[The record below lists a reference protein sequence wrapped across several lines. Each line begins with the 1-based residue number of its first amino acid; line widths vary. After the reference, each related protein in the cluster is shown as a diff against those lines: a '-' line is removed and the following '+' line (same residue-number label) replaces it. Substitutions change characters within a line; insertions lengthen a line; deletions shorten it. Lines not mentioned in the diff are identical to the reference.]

1 MENVKSISQI
11 INDIDFEI
19 LNNPA
24 GFMLPDPLKPIKEN
38 EQINPSTDT
47 KLPNKDF
54 QKVLQISCNNKKD
67 FGDAMFTQYSQS
79 NLRSDKYIQRTSL
92 FNEIGIKTN
101 ITNMFKNYIISHE
114 KDIYKPIPSTP
125 NQLPPV
131 FNDNMNIIIQYQ
143 IEVQKLIDSG
153 VINASTVHL
162 DTFFVPP
169 HSCEFANMEIRGMV
183 VDSKPVERR
192 YRSGLNEI
200 DLLFRSKK
208 GKQMMHD
215 INDCKKR
222 LILMIVRGNAYDTND
237 DILYLFTQKIPG
249 NLKEK
254 QYEYNQVLWN
264 INSKKDIICNNNNK
278 YIDIKTKYLF
288 NISYY
293 LNTQKQWKIY
303 MQYYGYG

>member
-114 KDIYKPIPSTP
+114 KHIYKPLPETC
-125 NQLPPV
+125 NQLPKTFET
-131 FNDNMNIIIQYQ
+131 FNDNMNIILQYQ
-143 IEVQKLIDSG
+143 IKIQKLIDMG
-153 VINASTVHL
+153 VINASAVHF
-162 DTFFVPP
+162 DTLFVPP
-169 HSCEFANMEIRGMV
+169 QRCCEFENMRVKGMV
-183 VDSKPVERR
+183 YSKPMNRT
-192 YRSGLNEI
+192 YRSGLKEI
-200 DLLFRSKK
+200 DTLFCGKK
-208 GKQMMHD
+208 GK
-215 INDCKKR
+215 KK
-222 LILMIVRGNAYDTND
+222 
-237 DILYLFTQKIPG
+237 
-249 NLKEK
+249 
-254 QYEYNQVLWN
+254 
-264 INSKKDIICNNNNK
+264 
-278 YIDIKTKYLF
+278 
-288 NISYY
+288 
-293 LNTQKQWKIY
+293 
-303 MQYYGYG
+303 